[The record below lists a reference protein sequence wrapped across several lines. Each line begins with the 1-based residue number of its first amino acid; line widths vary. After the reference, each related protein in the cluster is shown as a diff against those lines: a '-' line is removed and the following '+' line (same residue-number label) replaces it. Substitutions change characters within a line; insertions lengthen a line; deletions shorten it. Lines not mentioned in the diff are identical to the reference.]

1 MPLLIHPMLSIKIS
15 FKRPSKKQELTISD
29 CGVNAWARSVADHQS
44 LVHSNQVQHLAVLS
58 KATSPSPAK
67 RFITCPAKNI
77 MIKQSLTHHAAKN
90 GFARSKMPKA
100 QVGENP
106 RFKLILIYACKN
118 YFCRCCWSEC
128 GSYNCRS
135 K

>member
-1 MPLLIHPMLSIKIS
+1 MLRHIRRMCDIRINLPKP
-15 FKRPSKKQELTISD
+15 KVKP
-29 CGVNAWARSVADHQS
+29 
-44 LVHSNQVQHLAVLS
+44 SNQVVVYGQPARLIKDHHQLLTSHRGFVLS
-58 KATSPSPAK
+58 KATSPRPAK